1 MVGDIFRYDN
11 VTLFYKGGVR
21 QSRRLYKYPLR
32 VLPRGFR
39 NEEIL
44 HYGNAA

>member
-1 MVGDIFRYDN
+1 MAGDIFRYDN

-21 QSRRLYKYPLR
+21 QSRRLYTLLW
-32 VLPRGFR
+32 VLSRGFR